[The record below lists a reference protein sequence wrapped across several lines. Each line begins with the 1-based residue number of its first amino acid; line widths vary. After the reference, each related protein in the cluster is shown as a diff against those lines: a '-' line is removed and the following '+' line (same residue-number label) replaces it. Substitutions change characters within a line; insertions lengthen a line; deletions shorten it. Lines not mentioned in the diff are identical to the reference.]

1 MPKTLGEMSLTT
13 IFELMEEK
21 FNLLKDEN
29 TALKN
34 RVKALED
41 ALNGFSFGDD
51 LSAPETANAK
61 HITFVDLS

>member
-1 MPKTLGEMSLTT
+1 MPKTFGEASLTVM
-13 IFELMEEK
+13 FELIEEK
-21 FNLLKDEN
+21 VNLLKAEN
-29 TALKN
+29 SALEK
-34 RVKALED
+34 RVKALET